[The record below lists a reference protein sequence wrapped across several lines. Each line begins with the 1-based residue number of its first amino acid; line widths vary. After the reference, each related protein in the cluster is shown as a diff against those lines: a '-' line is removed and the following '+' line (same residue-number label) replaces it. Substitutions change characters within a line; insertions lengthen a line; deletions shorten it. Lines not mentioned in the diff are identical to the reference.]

1 SATRSAT
8 RSPPAP
14 GRCGPTPGCSTPPS
28 SRGRWCRCGSAR
40 WSGTTGPSST
50 TSWRRTATGWRRCW
64 TSSARWSS
72 WPFGPATT
80 RTPSSRPSWPPTR
93 RSPASTR
100 ASPASTPRPRTTSAS
115 SSGSASARPSRPVA
129 PPTRPSCWPPSRTWP
144 PTSASAT
151 SSTPTRCSTPRSSST
166 GPTCPP
172 STGRC
177 GRPRRRTRRW
187 PSATSGPCRRTRSP
201 TPSWRGDAVGL
212 LLGLLTLP
220 VSGPVRGT
228 IWVAEQ
234 VQAAAERSWYDEG
247 AVRRELAELDDRHE
261 AGEIGDEEY
270 EEAADALI
278 DRLLAAA
285 AREEGEDLA
294 GDEVAVEEVGADEV
308 AVGEE
313 GGDG

>member
-1 SATRSAT
+1 M
-8 RSPPAP
+8 
-14 GRCGPTPGCSTPPS
+14 
-28 SRGRWCRCGSAR
+28 
-40 WSGTTGPSST
+40 
-50 TSWRRTATGWRRCW
+50 
-64 TSSARWSS
+64 
-72 WPFGPATT
+72 
-80 RTPSSRPSWPPTR
+80 
-93 RSPASTR
+93 
-100 ASPASTPRPRTTSAS
+100 
-115 SSGSASARPSRPVA
+115 
-129 PPTRPSCWPPSRTWP
+129 
-144 PTSASAT
+144 
-151 SSTPTRCSTPRSSST
+151 
-166 GPTCPP
+166 
-172 STGRC
+172 
-177 GRPRRRTRRW
+177 
-187 PSATSGPCRRTRSP
+187 
-201 TPSWRGDAVGL
+201 GL

-234 VQAAAERSWYDEG
+234 VQSAAERSWYDEG